1 MKHME
6 NDGLLKQL
14 GYTITDGTT
23 KQIEKIIENTNG
35 FSHIERHLVPLNDE
49 IQKHKSYIA
58 MSNSVDKFK
67 IKNEAMSP
75 EIREEVTEII
85 YKWANKYK
93 IDLEKVNNKETYYI
107 KGFLKP

>member
-1 MKHME
+1 MRHLE

-14 GYTITDGTT
+14 GYSINDGTI
-23 KQIEKIIENTNG
+23 KQIKKIIENTEG

-49 IQKHKSYIA
+49 LQKHKSYIA
-58 MSNSVDKFK
+58 MSSSVDSFK

-85 YKWANKYK
+85 YKWANRYK
-93 IDLEKVNNKETYYI
+93 IDLEKVKNRETYYI